1 MFSRMRATFCSI
13 LFAGLAAF
21 ATPSADGLERLA
33 AEPLMTYPAPL
44 AKQGVAIGPS
54 GFFAVAETGIARHAR
69 RGGREV
75 ARWQSVGREGVAH
88 LSSCVMTR
96 ERELLCGNSNFPS
109 LPMAA
114 SLEWFNPATLAPL
127 RTRSLGPTDGSLVW
141 VDELAGGWLAGF
153 AHIEGRGGVPG
164 RDHRFSRVS
173 QLDPYWVEVQAWL
186 LPDSVLEQLAP
197 GGLSGGS
204 VGPDGLLYAT
214 GNDRPE
220 VYALARPSQ
229 GTTLVHVATIE
240 LGTAARAIGW
250 DRFSDDRILW
260 TAAEREVRTFRVPRI
275 VLPAG
280 LSIFDF
286 ARMD

>member
-1 MFSRMRATFCSI
+1 MFLRMRALI
-13 LFAGLAAF
+13 LLALLMLSVL
-21 ATPSADGLERLA
+21 PADGLERLT
-33 AEPLMTYPAPL
+33 AEPLMIYEAPL
-44 AKQGVAIGPS
+44 AQQGVAIGPS
-54 GFFAVAETGIARHAR
+54 GFFAVAPTGIARHAR

-75 ARWQSVGREGVAH
+75 ARWQTVGREGVAH

-96 ERELLCGNSNFPS
+96 ERELLCANSNFPA
-109 LPMAA
+109 LPMAG

-127 RTRSLGPTDGSLVW
+127 RSRSLGPTDGSLAW

-153 AHIEGRGGVPG
+153 AHFDGAGGESG
-164 RDHRFSRVS
+164 KDHRYSRIV
-173 QLDPYWVEVQAWL
+173 QFDPYWVPVQAWL
-186 LPDSVLEQLAP
+186 LPESVLDRLEP

-220 VYALARPSQ
+220 VYALARPTQ

-240 LGTAARAIGW
+240 LTVTSRAIAW
-250 DRFSDDRILW
+250 DRFADDRILW

-286 ARMD
+286 ARME